1 MNSLQLRDWNENF
14 ALPSIQKLFKAC
26 FSYLHSLCTC
36 LYVHTE
42 KHTFV
47 LIIMMLKWDIA
58 MSETNWEKSAFSG
71 ETYLYSCTNN
81 ITEKNE

>member
-1 MNSLQLRDWNENF
+1 MLFLFTLSLHMLIC
-14 ALPSIQKLFKAC
+14 A
-26 FSYLHSLCTC
+26 
-36 LYVHTE
+36 HTE

-58 MSETNWEKSAFSG
+58 MPETNWEKSAFSG